1 MSWQTDSRPNHI
13 YILWKSLFHWIY
25 SKFYKFKHGHEFF
38 LTSDLM
44 KAVRGQK
51 HLSEAKKGMEELI
64 NWKKKLVKVSQQPQK
79 PLSGSNQIWTMT
91 SDKKDTAT
99 IEVAAAATAAT
110 IIRVEV
116 AVLQITLLLLLIII
130 AHFIISKDTHDKMP
144 SKWCKKN
151 PAFLGRT
158 SF

>member
-1 MSWQTDSRPNHI
+1 MTNVLQTHNEIHGQN
-13 YILWKSLFHWIY
+13 ILPMEKFISLNL
-25 SKFYKFKHGHEFF
+25 FYKFKHGH
-38 LTSDLM
+38 D
-44 KAVRGQK
+44 
-51 HLSEAKKGMEELI
+51 AKKGMEELI